1 MAIRVTCA
9 CGATAIVKDEFAGQI
24 GQCHACGSPVMAG
37 EPSPSS
43 PAPPSA
49 LIAEPH
55 RDFSQPTLDSMNIPA
70 TAAPAALS
78 AAAAT
83 AADENFIFSRDI
95 FLLRQKQIAISEKYA
110 VLSEDGTP
118 LLFVERPAHLL
129 RNLLAL
135 FAGVAAGIAVF
146 AFFVLTFGL
155 MPESVRSGYI
165 LLGSLFGVAAILA
178 VYIMLEQKRHLE
190 FYADESRKRRL
201 LRVIQEKKFELLIA
215 TYTVMD
221 AAGMQIGTF
230 RKNHLRGLISRH
242 WACSDP
248 LGRALFVAHE
258 DSIAQAILR
267 RLIGPLFGLLRLNF
281 IFCDAQNGSVLGE
294 FNRSLTILDRYVLDM
309 SRDGEKRID
318 RRLAL
323 AMGVMLDSGERR

>member
-1 MAIRVTCA
+1 MAIKVTCA
-9 CGATAIVKDEFAGQI
+9 CGATATVMDEFAGSS
-24 GQCHACGSPVMAG
+24 GRCSACGSPVLAG

-70 TAAPAALS
+70 TATPAALS

-83 AADENFIFSRDI
+83 AVDEDFIFSRNI
-95 FLLRQKQIAISEKYA
+95 FLLRQKQIAIGEKYA

-118 LLFVERPAHLL
+118 LLFVERPAHLF

-135 FAGVAAGIAVF
+135 IAGVAAGIAVF
-146 AFFVLTFGL
+146 AFLGLTIGV

-165 LLGSLFGVAAILA
+165 LLGSLLGVATILA

-190 FYADESRKRRL
+190 FYADESRERKV
-201 LRVIQEKKFELLIA
+201 LRVIQDKKIELLIA

-230 RKNHLRGLISRH
+230 RKNHLAGLISRH

-248 LGRALFVAHE
+248 LGRALFVARE
-258 DSIAQAILR
+258 DSIAQAMLR

-309 SRDGEKRID
+309 SRDEEKRID

>member
-1 MAIRVTCA
+1 MATKVTCA

-49 LIAEPH
+49 LIDEPR
-55 RDFSQPTLDSMNIPA
+55 RDFSQPTLDGMNIPA

-78 AAAAT
+78 AAAAP
-83 AADENFIFSRDI
+83 AADENFVFSRDI
-95 FLLRQKQIAISEKYA
+95 FLLRQKQLAISEKYA

-146 AFFVLTFGL
+146 AFFLLTFGL
-155 MPESVRSGYI
+155 MPESARSVYI
-165 LLGSLFGVAAILA
+165 LLGSLLGVAAIFA
-178 VYIMLEQKRHLE
+178 VYVMLEQKRHLE
-190 FYADESRKRRL
+190 FYADESRQRRL
-201 LRVIQEKKFELLIA
+201 LRVIQEKKFELFNA
-215 TYTVMD
+215 TYSVLD
-221 AAGMQIGTF
+221 AMGMRIGTF
-230 RKNHLRGLISRH
+230 SKNHLAGLIRKH
-242 WACSDP
+242 WVCSDP
-248 LGRALFVAHE
+248 LGSALFVARE
-258 DSIAQAILR
+258 DSVAQAMLR
-267 RLIGPLFGLLRLNF
+267 RLLGPLFGLLRLNF

-294 FNRSLTILDRYVLDM
+294 FNRSSTILDRYVLDM
-309 SRDGEKRID
+309 GLDGEKRID

>member
-1 MAIRVTCA
+1 MAINVTCA
-9 CGATAIVKDEFAGQI
+9 CGATTSGKDDFAGQS
-24 GQCHACGSPVMAG
+24 GRCRACGSPVMAA
-37 EPSPSS
+37 EPPPSS
-43 PAPPSA
+43 PPPPSA
-49 LIAEPH
+49 LIAEPP
-55 RDFSQPTLDSMNIPA
+55 RDFSQPTLESMDVPANAASA
-70 TAAPAALS
+70 TAAPAPN
-78 AAAAT
+78 T
-83 AADENFIFSRDI
+83 ADGNSIFSRDI

-110 VLSEDGTP
+110 ILSEDGTP

-146 AFFVLTFGL
+146 AFFVLTFAL
-155 MPESVRSGYI
+155 MPDSFRSGYI

-178 VYIMLEQKRHLE
+178 VYIILEQKRHLE
-190 FYADESRKRRL
+190 FYADESRERKL
-201 LRVIQEKKFELLIA
+201 LRVIQDKKIELLNA

-221 AAGMQIGTF
+221 AAGIPIGTF
-230 RKNHLRGLISRH
+230 RKNHLRGLISRN

-258 DSIAQAILR
+258 DSIAQAMLR

-281 IFCDAQNGSVLGE
+281 IYCDAQNGSVLGE
-294 FNRSLTILDRYVLDM
+294 FNRSLTILDRYMLDM